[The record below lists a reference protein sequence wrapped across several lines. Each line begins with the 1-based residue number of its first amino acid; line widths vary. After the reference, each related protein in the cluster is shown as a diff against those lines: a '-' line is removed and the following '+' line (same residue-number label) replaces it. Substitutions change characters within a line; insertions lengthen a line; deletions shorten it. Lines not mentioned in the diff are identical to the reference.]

1 MYTLKQAF
9 GLAGKTAV
17 ITGGGTGL
25 GFAIAGCMAA
35 AGARVI
41 LLGRRE
47 EVLKNACES
56 IGENASWRR
65 FDLMCMEEIPMLA
78 DSIIGQAGNVD
89 ILVNNAGIQYKKP
102 AEEMTVEEYREVLD
116 VHLTGSFVLTKAFL
130 PHMRARKKGSV
141 IFLASMCSFMGNP
154 YLTGYASAKA
164 GVLGLTRTFAGEAS
178 CDGVRFNAIAPGW
191 IETPMFE
198 RALGKDPKRR
208 ERILERTPMKRFGI
222 PEDIGWAAVYL
233 ASDASSFVTGASLV
247 ADGGALIGL

>member
-47 EVLKNACES
+47 EVLKN
-56 IGENASWRR
+56 SWRR

-116 VHLTGSFVLTKAFL
+116 VHLTGSFALTKAFL

-164 GVLGLTRTFAGEAS
+164 GVLGLTRTFA
-178 CDGVRFNAIAPGW
+178 GVRFNAIAPGW